1 MDEGRVARLSSVEG
15 GDGARRETSM
25 ERIETVHEEIT
36 VAQGNSRQ
44 GDLPTAPPS
53 RVSNPQPHRDP
64 TFNMSNSI
72 TDPPSY
78 RYSPTHDPR
87 SFVLAPTHEAYTAK
101 RPEAVHVAPKPF
113 FNSYPTARGAGG
125 STGTGG
131 RSPYLD
137 GSRSPAGRTRTRT
150 HSHALMDAQ
159 WNEII
164 QFNIN

>member
-87 SFVLAPTHEAYTAK
+87 SFALAPTHEAYTAK

-113 FNSYPTARGAGG
+113 FNCRRQYRDGG
-125 STGTGG
+125 GVA
-131 RSPYLD
+131 L
-137 GSRSPAGRTRTRT
+137 SRWVQVTRRPHPHPHPLSCPDGRTV
-150 HSHALMDAQ
+150 
-159 WNEII
+159 E
-164 QFNIN
+164 